1 MQSEVRVQ
9 ANREC
14 EARKRM
20 EGIGGK
26 KIFGLTLV
34 YLGEQERN
42 TVIQQIGRGI
52 TRIDPAENEQYT
64 KYTK

>member
-1 MQSEVRVQ
+1 
-9 ANREC
+9 
-14 EARKRM
+14 M